1 MVEQVTAEVLIWLPA
16 LRLSEGSITDKLFV
30 NRHSGY
36 EPQPINASLREN
48 LIPSRPWHAGH
59 CLASASDLPGYKQ
72 QYPQRRM
79 FQLACLLRSTP
90 KDELA
95 MARSSKRISGTP
107 QHTGDLQYNICWNLF
122 SSKERPEQ
130 ERDGAQVE
138 HLLRESLLE
147 R

>member
-1 MVEQVTAEVLIWLPA
+1 
-16 LRLSEGSITDKLFV
+16 
-30 NRHSGY
+30 
-36 EPQPINASLREN
+36 
-48 LIPSRPWHAGH
+48 
-59 CLASASDLPGYKQ
+59 
-72 QYPQRRM
+72 M
-79 FQLACLLRSTP
+79 FQLACLLQSTP